1 MNRRAFLLASAASML
16 RGASGSHLKIGITDW
31 NLEMTGRVEAVAMAK
46 RLGFDGVQISLGR
59 KLVDDQLPLDN
70 PQLIAQYRAASKREG
85 IPIDSTC
92 LDRLHDDCLKSS
104 GAAPKWVAD
113 GIRITAAL
121 GVRVMLLPL
130 FFKCDVAPS
139 EFDYVGSV
147 LRELA
152 PDAEKAGV
160 VLGLED
166 QLSAEDNVRI
176 MELSKSDAA
185 KVYYDVGNST
195 RWNHDVL
202 REIAWLGR
210 DRICQFHFKDN
221 PHYLG
226 EGNIDF
232 AKVLAAI
239 RAIGFDGFANLETD
253 APSHSVE
260 ADLRRNLAFIRG
272 LLG

>member
-1 MNRRAFLLASAASML
+1 VLGAAAAP
-16 RGASGSHLKIGITDW
+16 RLKIGVTDW

-46 RLGFDGVQISLGR
+46 RLGFEGVQISLGR

-70 PQLIAQYRAASKREG
+70 PALIARYRAASKTQA

-104 GAAPKWVAD
+104 GAAPKWVSD

-121 GVRVMLLPL
+121 GVRVMLLPM

-160 VLGLED
+160 VLGLEN

-176 MELSKSDAA
+176 MDLSRSHAV

-202 REIAWLGR
+202 REIPWLGR
-210 DRICQFHFKDN
+210 NRICQFHFKDN
-221 PHYLG
+221 PYYLG
-226 EGNIDF
+226 EGSIDF
-232 AKVLAAI
+232 AKVLGAI
-239 RAIGFDGFANLETD
+239 RSIGFDGFANLETD
-253 APSHSVE
+253 APSHDVQ